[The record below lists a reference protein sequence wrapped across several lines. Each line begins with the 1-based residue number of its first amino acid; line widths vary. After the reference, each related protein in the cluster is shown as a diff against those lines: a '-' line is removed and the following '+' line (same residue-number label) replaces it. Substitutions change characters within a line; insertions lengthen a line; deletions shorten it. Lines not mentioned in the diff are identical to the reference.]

1 MPKGR
6 WNVWKA
12 AAIVIAL
19 MVVTA
24 LVTGLV
30 VANWVGTENTKPAIS
45 AVRAQRPTPRDT
57 ASRPSSSDIAACNQY
72 ASSVVG
78 DTTTEVVKDVLIGG
92 AIGAGVG
99 AAGGAIA
106 GGGKGAGKG
115 AGIGG
120 LVGATVGTVYGL
132 NEANQHDARYA
143 RAYQTCM
150 QRRGFTR

>member
-1 MPKGR
+1 MPAGG
-6 WNVWKA
+6 WNVWKVTTIGMA
-12 AAIVIAL
+12 
-19 MVVTA
+19 VVSATA

-30 VANWVGTENTKPAIS
+30 VANWVGNQKTMPVTPA
-45 AVRAQRPTPRDT
+45 AQVQRPMPPHV
-57 ASRPSSSDIAACNQY
+57 ASRPAPSDIDACNRY

-78 DTTTEVVKDVLIGG
+78 DKTTAVVKDVLIGG

-99 AAGGAIA
+99 AAGGAIG

-120 LVGATVGTVYGL
+120 LVGATAGTLYGL

-143 RAYQTCM
+143 GAYRTCM
-150 QRRGFTR
+150 HRRGYTR